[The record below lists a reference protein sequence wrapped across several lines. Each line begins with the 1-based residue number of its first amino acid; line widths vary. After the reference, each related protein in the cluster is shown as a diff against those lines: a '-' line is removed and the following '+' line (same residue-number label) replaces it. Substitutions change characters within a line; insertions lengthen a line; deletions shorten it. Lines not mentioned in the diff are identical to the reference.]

1 MSIFAHHIIRINAMG
16 CRKIVL
22 DTNCLISSL
31 SRRGQYYPVW
41 KGLQT
46 GKYVLCV
53 STEILEEYAE
63 IITQKMSVE
72 VATNVIH
79 LLLESQYVELINP
92 YFRLQLIK
100 DDRDDDKF
108 VDCAFAANATYIVS
122 DDKHYDVLKDID
134 FPKLLV
140 LKLKE
145 FLGLL
150 QSEDKK

>member
-1 MSIFAHHIIRINAMG
+1 MPS
-16 CRKIVL
+16 RKIVL

-63 IITQKMSVE
+63 IIAQKMSVE
-72 VATNVIH
+72 VAVNVIH
-79 LLLESQYVELINP
+79 LLLESQFVELINP
-92 YFRLQLIK
+92 YFRLDLIK
-100 DDRDDDKF
+100 EDMDDNKF
-108 VDCAFAANATYIVS
+108 VDCAFAANATFIVS
-122 DDKHYDVLKDID
+122 NDKHYDVLKEIE

-150 QSEDKK
+150 QSNENNNV

>member
-1 MSIFAHHIIRINAMG
+1 MAS
-16 CRKIVL
+16 RKIVL

-63 IITQKMSVE
+63 IISQKMSVA
-72 VATNVIH
+72 VAANVIH

-100 DDRDDDKF
+100 DDQDDDKF
-108 VDCAFAANATYIVS
+108 VDCAFASNATYIVS
-122 DDKHYDVLKDID
+122 DDKHYDVLKDIE

-150 QSEDKK
+150 QSEDNNNV